1 MTKYIFVTGGVVSS
15 LGKGIC
21 AATIGRLLKNRGYKV
36 FNQKFDPYL
45 NVNPSRM
52 SPTQH
57 GEVYVTQDGAETDL
71 DLGHYERFVNVDLNR
86 TSSITSGKIYQ
97 NILSKERSG
106 GFGGGTVQ
114 VIPHFTNELK
124 DQIKLAAKTS
134 GADFVITEIGGTVGD
149 IESLP
154 FIEAIR
160 QWRAD
165 VGYDNVM
172 YIHAT
177 LVPFLE
183 ASGEIKT
190 KPTQHSVE
198 KLRSL
203 GIQPDML
210 ILRSHVDIDT
220 NTKDK
225 VSMFCGVNKEN
236 VVLAKDVE
244 VIFDIVPSFYNQGV
258 DKIILNRFKM
268 KSKKDEGV
276 GKWKDLVTSI
286 KNLKK
291 EVNIGLVGKYVE
303 LHDAYLSVKEALLNG
318 GYMNDVKVNITYISS
333 YDVTDKNREK
343 YLKNLDGIIIPDG
356 EGESGTDG
364 IITTLEYARKN
375 NIPCLA
381 LAFGMELMAI
391 EFARNVLKIKD
402 ATSEE
407 FNRNS
412 NNNIVVK
419 LDKYIDVENDE
430 NLRLGLYQMN
440 LSKGSKI
447 HSMYK
452 KSKVSERHRNGYEI
466 NLDYVDEFKKNGLIV
481 SGVESENNLVE
492 VIELKKNNFY
502 IGVMYHAEFTSRIL
516 HKHPIFYSFVKAVK
530 GKK

>member
-1 MTKYIFVTGGVVSS
+1 MAKYIFITGGVVSS

-45 NVNPSRM
+45 NVNPSKM

-57 GEVYVTQDGAETDL
+57 GEVYVTDDGAETDL
-71 DLGHYERFVNVDLNR
+71 DLGHYERFVNVSLNR
-86 TSSITSGKIYQ
+86 TSSITSGRIYQ
-97 NILSKERSG
+97 NLLSKERSG
-106 GFGGGTVQ
+106 GFNGGTVQ
-114 VIPHFTNELK
+114 VIPHFTNEIK
-124 DQIKLAAKTS
+124 DQIKMAAKTS
-134 GADFVITEIGGTVGD
+134 GADFIITEIGGTVGD

-160 QWRAD
+160 QWRSD

-177 LVPFLE
+177 LIPYLD

-210 ILRSHVDIDT
+210 ILRSEVDIDES
-220 NTKDK
+220 TKNK

-236 VVLAKDVE
+236 VVLAKDVDI
-244 VIFDIVPSFYNQGV
+244 IFDIVPSFYNQEV
-258 DKIILNRFKM
+258 DKLILSRFKM

-276 GKWKDLVTSI
+276 GRWKDLVSSI
-286 KNLKK
+286 RNLKK
-291 EVNIGLVGKYVE
+291 EINIGLIGKYVE
-303 LHDAYLSVKEALLNG
+303 LHDAYLSVKEALLNA
-318 GYMNDVKVNITYISS
+318 GYMNDVIVNISYISS
-333 YDVTDKNREK
+333 YEVSDKNREK
-343 YLKNLDGIIIPDG
+343 LLKNLDGIIIPDA

-364 IITTLEYARKN
+364 IISALEYARIN
-375 NIPCLA
+375 NVPCLA

-391 EFARNVLKIKD
+391 EFARNVLHIKD

-412 NNNIVVK
+412 KNNIVVK

-430 NLRLGLYQMN
+430 NLRLGLYQIN
-440 LSKGSKI
+440 LLKGSKI
-447 HSMYK
+447 HSMYHENK
-452 KSKVSERHRNGYEI
+452 IQERHRNGYEI
-466 NLDYVDEFKKNGLIV
+466 NLDYVDEFEKHGLIV
-481 SGVESENNLVE
+481 SGVESENKLVE
-492 VIELKKNNFY
+492 ILELKKNNFY
-502 IGVMYHAEFTSRIL
+502 IGVMAHAEFTSRIL
-516 HKHPIFYSFVKAVK
+516 HKHPLFYNFIKASK